1 MNRTS
6 RAIALASGI
15 AVILMIQQALACT
28 SILVTK
34 GASKDGSTMITYA
47 MDSHELYGKLAYRPA
62 GVHMPGTMREVYDG
76 ETGKFLGRVKESPV
90 TYARIGHINEHQ
102 LAIAETTFTGREELA
117 GPAGI
122 IDYDSLMWMA
132 LERSKTAREAVET
145 MARLVEEYGYASTGE
160 SISIADP
167 NEAWIFEIIGKGKGA
182 TGAVWVAVKVPDG
195 TISAHANLARIR
207 RFPLNDPQNCLYAKD
222 VISFARERGWFK
234 GDDKDFSFA
243 DTYCPPDFSGLRF
256 CEGRVWSVFRRS
268 APSLNLSSDFMKGI
282 KGAALPPLWIKADR
296 KLGVRDVMELMRDH
310 FEDTE
315 FDMTKGV
322 GAGPF
327 GLPYRWRPMEWEMD
341 GQKYLHER
349 AISTQQTAASFVTQS
364 RSWLPDPIGG
374 IIWFGMDDS
383 YSSVYVPFY
392 CGVKEIPKAWGDES
406 GSFDEFSWDS
416 AFWIFNWV
424 ANTAYGRY
432 SDMIADIQTV
442 QRELEAKFEAEQQ
455 EVEGNA
461 MKLHER
467 SPFEAREFLTRHSA
481 SQADLALA
489 RWKKLGEQ
497 LLWKYLDGNLHTDKG
512 LGAKRAHPR
521 YPDDWYRR
529 IVRDQGDLIKMPKE
543 DGPVQ

>member
-1 MNRTS
+1 MNKKPYIIIC
-6 RAIALASGI
+6 AAMI
-15 AVILMIQQALACT
+15 VISLVAQQSLSCT

-34 GASKDGSTMITYA
+34 GASKDGSTMITYS

-62 GVHMPGTMREVYDG
+62 GIHLPGTMRDVYHG
-76 ETGKFLGRVKESPV
+76 ETGVFLGRVNEAPV
-90 TYARIGHINEHQ
+90 TYARVGHINEHQ
-102 LAIAETTFTGREELA
+102 LAIAETTFTGRDELA

-122 IDYDSLMWMA
+122 IDYDNLMLMA
-132 LERSKTAREAVET
+132 LERCKTAREAVET
-145 MARLVEEYGYASTGE
+145 MARLVDEYGYASTGE

-167 NEAWIFEIIGKGKGA
+167 NEAWIFEIIGKGKGKK
-182 TGAVWVAVKVPDG
+182 GAVWVAVKVPDG

-207 RFPLNDPQNCLYAKD
+207 QFPLDDKKNCLYAKD
-222 VISFARERGWFK
+222 VISFAREKGWFK
-234 GDDKDFSFA
+234 GEDKDFSFA

-256 CEGRVWSVFRRS
+256 CEGRVWSIFRRS

-282 KGAALPPLWIKADR
+282 QGAKLPPLWIKADR
-296 KLGVRDVMELMRDH
+296 QLSARDVMELMRDH

-315 FDMTKGV
+315 FDMRKDV

-327 GLPYRWRPMEWEMD
+327 SLPYRWRPMEWDLD

-349 AISTQQTAASFVTQS
+349 AISTQQTGASFVTQS

-392 CGVKEIPKAWGDES
+392 CGIQEVPKAWGEES

-424 ANTAYGRY
+424 ANTAYSRY
-432 SDMIADIQTV
+432 SDMIVDIQTV
-442 QRELEAKFEAEQQ
+442 QREFEGKFMAEQP

-461 MKLHER
+461 IKLYEQ
-467 SPFEAREFLTRHSA
+467 SAAQAREYLTMYSA
-481 SQADLALA
+481 DQANQVLQ
-489 RWKKLGEQ
+489 RWKKMGEF
-497 LLWKYLDGNLHTDKG
+497 LIWKYLDGNLHAQKG
-512 LGAKRAHPR
+512 KSAGREHPR
-521 YPDDWYRR
+521 YSDAWYRR
-529 IVRDQGDLIKMPKE
+529 IVQEKGESIKMPKQ
-543 DGPVQ
+543 DAGH

>member
-1 MNRTS
+1 MNREL
-6 RAIALASGI
+6 RIIIIAAGFIVSSMGHH
-15 AVILMIQQALACT
+15 ALACT

-62 GVHMPGTMREVYDG
+62 GIHIAGTMREIFNY
-76 ETGKFLGRVKESPV
+76 ETGAFIGRVKEAPV
-90 TYARIGHINEHQ
+90 TYSRVGYINEHQ
-102 LAIAETTFTGREELA
+102 LAISETTFTGREELA

-122 IDYDSLMWMA
+122 IDYNSMMWMA
-132 LERSKTAREAVET
+132 LERSKTAREAIET
-145 MARLVEEYGYASTGE
+145 MAKLVDEHGYASTGE

-167 NEAWIFEIIGKGKGA
+167 NEVWIFEIIGKGKEQK
-182 TGAVWVAVKVPDG
+182 GAVWVAIKIPDG
-195 TISAHANLARIR
+195 YISAHANLARIR
-207 RFPLNDPQNCLYAKD
+207 QFPLNDPQNCLYAKD
-222 VISFARERGWFK
+222 VISFAREKGWFK
-234 GDDKDFSFA
+234 GEDKDFSFA

-268 APSLNLSSDFMKGI
+268 APSLNLSSDFMKSV
-282 KGAALPPLWIKADR
+282 KGAKLPPLWIKPDS
-296 KLGVRDVMELMRDH
+296 KLSVRDVMELMRDH

-315 FDMTKGV
+315 FDMRKDV

-327 GLPYRWRPMEWEMD
+327 ELPYRWRPMEWELD

-364 RSWLPDPIGG
+364 RSWLPDPVGG

-392 CGVKEIPKAWGDES
+392 CGLQEVPKSWGEES

-432 SDMIADIQTV
+432 SDMVVDIQTA
-442 QRELEAKFEAEQQ
+442 QRELEAKFIAEQPDA
-455 EVEGNA
+455 EMNA
-461 MKLHER
+461 LKLYER
-467 SPFEAREFLTRHSA
+467 SPFQAREFLTQYSA
-481 SQADLALA
+481 SLANLVLA
-489 RWKKLGEQ
+489 RWKKLGEF
-497 LLWKYLDGNLHTDKG
+497 LLWKYLDGNIHTDKG
-512 LGAKRAHPR
+512 MKSRREHPR
-521 YPDDWYRR
+521 YPDAWYRR
-529 IVRDQGDLIKMPKE
+529 IVQEKGDTIRMPKE
-543 DGPVQ
+543 EGGH

>member
-1 MNRTS
+1 MDKKPYIIVC
-6 RAIALASGI
+6 AALI
-15 AVILMIQQALACT
+15 VISLVAQQSLACT

-34 GASKDGSTMITYA
+34 GASIDGSTMITYS

-62 GVHMPGTMREVYDG
+62 GIHLPGTMRDVFHG
-76 ETGKFLGRVKESPV
+76 ETGVFLGRVNEAPV
-90 TYARIGHINEHQ
+90 TYARVGHINEHQ
-102 LAIAETTFTGREELA
+102 LAIAETTFTGRDELA

-122 IDYDSLMWMA
+122 IDYDNLMLMA
-132 LERSKTAREAVET
+132 LERCKTAREAVET
-145 MARLVEEYGYASTGE
+145 MARLVDEYGYASTGE

-167 NEAWIFEIIGKGKGA
+167 NEAWIFEIIGKGKGRK
-182 TGAVWVAVKVPDG
+182 GAVWVAVKVPDG

-207 RFPLNDPQNCLYAKD
+207 QFPLDDKQNCFYAKD
-222 VISFARERGWFK
+222 VISFAREKGWFK
-234 GDDKDFSFA
+234 GEDKDFSFA

-256 CEGRVWSVFRRS
+256 CEGRVWSIFRRS

-282 KGAALPPLWIKADR
+282 QGAKLPPLWIKADR
-296 KLGVRDVMELMRDH
+296 KLSSRDVMELMRDH

-315 FDMTKGV
+315 FDMRKDV

-327 GLPYRWRPMEWEMD
+327 SLPYRWRPMEWELD

-349 AISTQQTAASFVTQS
+349 AISTQQTGASFVTQS

-392 CGVKEIPKAWGDES
+392 CGIQEVPKAWGEES

-432 SDMIADIQTV
+432 SDMIVDIQTL
-442 QRELEAKFEAEQQ
+442 QREFEGKFMAEQA

-461 MKLHER
+461 IKLYGQ
-467 SPFEAREFLTRHSA
+467 SAAQAREYLTGYSA
-481 SQADLALA
+481 AQANQVLQ
-489 RWKKLGEQ
+489 RWKKLGEF
-497 LLWKYLDGNLHTDKG
+497 LIWKYLDGNLHAQKG
-512 LGAKRAHPR
+512 KSAGREHPR
-521 YPDDWYRR
+521 YSDAWYRR
-529 IVRDQGDLIKMPKE
+529 IVQEKGESIKMPKE
-543 DGPVQ
+543 DAGH